1 VEAAFRHAA
10 EVHRNHPTIQLI
22 RTNTDEMVSSS
33 EHVSVSM
40 CMCFIA
46 PNFIALSSLSR
57 FTVMYTCQYVDVF
70 LHVHAQLVV
79 YMCMLTHVFCVLEL

>member
-1 VEAAFRHAA
+1 
-10 EVHRNHPTIQLI
+10 
-22 RTNTDEMVSSS
+22 MW
-33 EHVSVSM
+33 
-40 CMCFIA
+40 MCFIA

-57 FTVMYTCQYVDVF
+57 FTVMYTCQYVDVC